1 MPILLNISSPS
12 GKPAAGS
19 SRFWGRPDL
28 PYGSDYPFYTGT
40 DGNEYPYVF
49 ICQINLAEIAVY
61 DTGNL
66 LPHEGLLSFFARID
80 HYLGD
85 FSAPDGIGGYVSGR
99 DAVRVMYIPSCA
111 NLEEVPLPDDGR
123 SCPVTPGEM
132 QIVFGAGEPDT
143 SDGHALFASPLHRQ
157 WETWDHPF
165 EDWTI
170 LLQVDSFEGEDFNL
184 CFMDEGVLDFLISP
198 EDLKRHRFS
207 DVRAI
212 VLSS

>member
-49 ICQINLAEIAVY
+49 ICQINLAEIAEY

-111 NLEEVPLPDDGR
+111 NLEEVPLPDDCR

-132 QIVFGAGEPDT
+132 QIVFGAGEPD
-143 SDGHALFASPLHRQ
+143 ASLCTVSGKRG
-157 WETWDHPF
+157 
-165 EDWTI
+165 TI
-170 LLQVDSFEGEDFNL
+170 LLRTGRY
-184 CFMDEGVLDFLISP
+184 CFRWIPLRERISTFALWMKACLIS
-198 EDLKRHRFS
+198 
-207 DVRAI
+207 
-212 VLSS
+212 